1 MKAPP
6 LSDVDLE
13 LQRCDEEARRLEQ
26 QLSEARDLPKKMA
39 QEQHERDN
47 TLPPCERLVEI
58 KRLLD
63 YEAGIITRREAG
75 NWQRDLTR
83 SVWLVVALVAAF
95 IALLAWGFRLL
106 NG

>member
-26 QLSEARDLPKKMA
+26 QLAEARDLPKKMA

-75 NWQRDLTR
+75 NWQRER
-83 SVWLVVALVAAF
+83 RQKRGGGIPLVAQQRQQGRPSVAT
-95 IALLAWGFRLL
+95 W
-106 NG
+106 